1 MTLMACAAYP
11 DESLHDP
18 CVPIVVRGVSM
29 FLRGGAPICVQFY
42 LLCGFRLL
50 IFTN

>member
-1 MTLMACAAYP
+1 MTLTACTTYP

-18 CVPIVVRGVSM
+18 CVPIDVRGVSM
-29 FLRGGAPICVQFY
+29 LLRGGAPICVLFY

-50 IFTN
+50 MFTN